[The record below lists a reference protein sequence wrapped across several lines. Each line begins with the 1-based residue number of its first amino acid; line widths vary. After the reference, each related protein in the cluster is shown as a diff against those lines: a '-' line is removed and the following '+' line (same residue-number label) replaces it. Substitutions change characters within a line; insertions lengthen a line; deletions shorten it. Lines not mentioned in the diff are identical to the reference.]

1 MKPLSPREQN
11 ILVVT
16 LLLSAILISYRL
28 VLMPLK
34 QQIADLDRQIMAEIH
49 NIRKNRRLIAGQRG
63 LDAQCEALTRE
74 FGQPGAEEQ
83 VMARIL
89 KEIESV
95 AGNLDLQISDL
106 KPQRAR
112 SLDHFKSFLVSL
124 RMDSSLAEI
133 IEFLDILQKDPYRYA
148 VQDVRFDKSAR
159 RDSSEIKTV
168 VILEKIFIPPG

>member
-1 MKPLSPREQN
+1 VKTLSPREQN

-16 LLLSAILISYRL
+16 LLLSAIMIGYRL
-28 VLMPLK
+28 GLMPLK
-34 QQIADLDRQIMAEIH
+34 RQIAGLEQQIMAESL
-49 NIRKNRRLIAGQRG
+49 NVRKNRRLIEGQQG
-63 LDAQCEALTRE
+63 LDAQYELLIRE

-89 KEIESV
+89 KEIENV
-95 AGNLDLQISDL
+95 AGDLNLQISDL

-112 SLDHFKSFLVSL
+112 SLDHFKSFSVSL
-124 RMDSSLAEI
+124 RMESALAEI
-133 IEFLDILQKDPYRYA
+133 VEFLDILQREPYRYA
-148 VQDVRFDKSAR
+148 VQDVRFDKSTR